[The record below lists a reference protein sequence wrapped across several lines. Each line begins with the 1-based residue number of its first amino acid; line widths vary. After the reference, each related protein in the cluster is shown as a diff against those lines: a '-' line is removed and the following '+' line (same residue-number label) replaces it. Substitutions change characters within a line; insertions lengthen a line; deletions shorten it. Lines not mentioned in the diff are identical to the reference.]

1 MLIDKTFCRYFK
13 ETAMTKN
20 PISDFWDNYDCLLQK
35 DAFMSAIDVLLEEFR
50 SLIEDSS
57 KTAQAIDKQE
67 SLDSIANYAKEE
79 NYYDLAEILG
89 LAT

>member
-1 MLIDKTFCRYFK
+1 
-13 ETAMTKN
+13 MTKN
-20 PISDFWDNYDCLLQK
+20 PISDFWDNYDCLLQR
-35 DAFMSAIDVLLEEFR
+35 DSFGSAIDVLLEEFR
-50 SLIEDSS
+50 LLIEDSS

-67 SLDSIANYAKEE
+67 PLDSIATCAREE